1 MFENKYCTV
10 WQKYIDNLE
19 KIQKSAWQ
27 GIIVV
32 LERFIG
38 YKHALKDFESETLEG
53 RRKYLLQP
61 KLPELG

>member
-1 MFENKYCTV
+1 MAGIY
-10 WQKYIDNLE
+10 WQLE
-19 KIQKSAWQ
+19 KNQKSAWQ